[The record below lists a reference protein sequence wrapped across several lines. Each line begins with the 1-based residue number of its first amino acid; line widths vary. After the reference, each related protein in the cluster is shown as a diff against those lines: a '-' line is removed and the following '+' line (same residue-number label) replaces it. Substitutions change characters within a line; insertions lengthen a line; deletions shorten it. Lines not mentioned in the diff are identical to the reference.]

1 MVIRKCADGQHL
13 PSLAWN
19 VDGGKASVAATATAT
34 TTTTIRE
41 GSKQNMLA
49 INSIWRAMC
58 EACAAFVYCHLL
70 ILQPCKYARQWEQE
84 YDDGQ
89 GRDAGAIVATATA
102 VVDKAEPKSFACPT
116 NYARDRPRRSQMKTA
131 LLNPIK
137 EREREDSWHFSCF
150 VSFPICFVSHS
161 FHFTRFCSAFAR
173 QLLAQLLA
181 NSVAV
186 RLRCIYS

>member
-70 ILQPCKYARQWEQE
+70 ILQACKYARQWEQE

-137 EREREDSWHFSCF
+137 ERERCLLAFLLLCF
-150 VSFPICFVSHS
+150 ISHLFRFTFIS
-161 FHFTRFCSAFAR
+161 FHSLLLGICSAVVG
-173 QLLAQLLA
+173 
-181 NSVAV
+181 SVV
-186 RLRCIYS
+186 GQLRCR